1 MRDIKKGFTLVELL
15 VVITIIGILIA
26 LLLPAVQAAREAA
39 RRMQCVNNLKQLG
52 IAIQNYH
59 SQHGSFPPGARL
71 HKTETE
77 VGLSWRVF
85 VLPHLEL
92 NSIYEQI
99 NPLPNGGAKVIDGN
113 GPAEEPSPIKPAV
126 KEQVALNLDEDVPML
141 MDVDPEAEPIE
152 PTLAEDLI
160 TSEDPLFAEP
170 SEARVEPSFKDA
182 EAAGET
188 ELPAEE
194 VLVINVMAPSG
205 TFLPGEAL
213 LDVVLSCGMR
223 FGDMN
228 IFHRHE
234 TESGEGPILFSMAN
248 MVKPGYF
255 NLNAMDVFE
264 TPGVSLFMSL
274 PMNGDSLQAFDFMAQ
289 TAHSLQVQLGG
300 ELKDENR
307 SVMTQQTL
315 EHSRQRIREFER
327 KQLSRVPV

>member
-1 MRDIKKGFTLVELL
+1 MREWLTVIVVLL
-15 VVITIIGILIA
+15 IAGIL
-26 LLLPAVQAAREAA
+26 LDGL
-39 RRMQCVNNLKQLG
+39 RRMRQSRQGG
-52 IAIQNYH
+52 IKMSRNIGQQSSVGADKGEIDQY
-59 SQHGSFPPGARL
+59 GS
-71 HKTETE
+71 E
-77 VGLSWRVF
+77 
-85 VLPHLEL
+85 
-92 NSIYEQI
+92 
-99 NPLPNGGAKVIDGN
+99 LPNGGARVIGGSTD
-113 GPAEEPSPIKPAV
+113 AEEPSPLKPAV

-141 MDVDPEAEPIE
+141 MDVDPEATPTE
-152 PTLAEDLI
+152 PTLTEDFNAH
-160 TSEDPLFAEP
+160 EDPLFAEP
-170 SEARVEPSFKDA
+170 DERRVEPSIKNT
-182 EAAGET
+182 EAATET

-194 VLVINVMAPSG
+194 VLVINVMAPAG
-205 TFLPGEAL
+205 TFLAGEAL

-248 MVKPGYF
+248 MVKPGFF
-255 NLNAMDVFE
+255 NLNEMDVFE

-274 PMNGDSLQAFDFMAQ
+274 PMNGDSLQAFDLMAQ
-289 TAHSLQVQLGG
+289 TAHSLQVELGG